1 MGIVQL
7 ITAVETCNNNNNN
20 VSIAVLYQGGAA
32 VLQNLQGQRRRPL
45 QNPPLEV
52 HMVAEVQ
59 VLGGALGGRRERA
72 GVLNRSHCQSGERKG
87 REQKARSRA
96 LVPGF

>member
-7 ITAVETCNNNNNN
+7 ITAVETCNNPTGASG
-20 VSIAVLYQGGAA
+20 VSVAVQYQGAAA
-32 VLQNLQGQRRRPL
+32 VLQDLQGERRRPL

-72 GVLNRSHCQSGERKG
+72 GVLNRRHCRTGERRDG
-87 REQKARSRA
+87 EQKARSG
-96 LVPGF
+96 L